1 MSTNIFRG
9 KVTEKGSEWNLLEA
23 AAYITFHKGAVPKP
37 SFFTCS
43 VLPPKLCCPSTS
55 GDELLVSNVIELSHD
70 GPPDLELS
78 GDNEGNVTVALLHS
92 ATDLKGYEVVI
103 MQLMDPHD
111 KEWKELKTQHAS
123 GAGYISFMMIVS
135 ELLDSVTK

>member
-1 MSTNIFRG
+1 MSSWVDVKKEPVTEQHLELKKDLSLNVEGLKRFAIFRG

-78 GDNEGNVTVALLHS
+78 GDGF
-92 ATDLKGYEVVI
+92 YR
-103 MQLMDPHD
+103 Q
-111 KEWKELKTQHAS
+111 
-123 GAGYISFMMIVS
+123 S
-135 ELLDSVTK
+135 ELCWNRFWLQTNPLSDAPIRCT